1 MARRVRVF
9 KIFFMGIEDGNL
21 IFSSQIKLFFC
32 NLGPREQNVQP
43 NNINYSAT
51 PPSSTPSTK
60 RNMFL
65 ELREEKK
72 APPPVKTKGI
82 DQFCKNHIIQAF
94 FLIYSFVQ
102 LDSLMIATL
111 TVIQMM
117 ILRMM
122 MMVCLPYS

>member
-1 MARRVRVF
+1 
-9 KIFFMGIEDGNL
+9 MGIEDGNL

-43 NNINYSAT
+43 NNMNFSAT

-72 APPPVKTKGI
+72 PPPPVKTKGS
-82 DQFCKNHIIQAF
+82 DQFYTRN
-94 FLIYSFVQ
+94 
-102 LDSLMIATL
+102 TL
-111 TVIQMM
+111 Y
-117 ILRMM
+117 RHF
-122 MMVCLPYS
+122 